1 VTEGLS
7 PNTSSPEQQL
17 PAGIPAEALPAVLEM
32 LGRLAHALV
41 ATLGPHTEVVVHDLR
56 HPERSIVAISG
67 ELTGRK
73 VGAPAPDPELFP
85 EALARFT
92 GDDLGRSTTTQSG
105 HELTSSTVWVR
116 DETNRIIGGVCVNV
130 DVSGLRAARD
140 LIDRHLATAPAGG
153 ASAPKPLKTF
163 AHDVRELISLAV
175 QEAVDRT
182 GKPRHRLSSTDRID
196 LVRAL
201 DQCGVLELR
210 GSASSLAEELG
221 VSRATVYAYL
231 KKTRL
236 EEATED
242 HSHVPRLSLVL
253 APGGVG
259 PPPTVLTPGLAGG
272 ESSAAALNTQ
282 Q

>member
-1 VTEGLS
+1 VTEGLTSNPPS
-7 PNTSSPEQQL
+7 PAEEL

-67 ELTGRK
+67 DLTGRS

-85 EALARFT
+85 EALARFES
-92 GDDLGRSTTTQSG
+92 DDLGRSTTTQSG
-105 HELTSSTVWVR
+105 QELTSSTIWVR

-140 LIDRHLATAPAGG
+140 LIDAHLSATPATAGVR
-153 ASAPKPLKTF
+153 APKPLRTF

-182 GKPRHRLSSTDRID
+182 GKPRHRLSSTDRIE

-210 GSASSLAEELG
+210 GSASILAEELG
-221 VSRATVYAYL
+221 VSRATVYTYL

-236 EEATED
+236 EEGSED
-242 HSHVPRLSLVL
+242 HSHIPRLSLVL

-259 PPPTVLTPGLAGG
+259 PPPMVLAAGG
-272 ESSAAALNTQ
+272 DSGAAALDPKQ
-282 Q
+282 